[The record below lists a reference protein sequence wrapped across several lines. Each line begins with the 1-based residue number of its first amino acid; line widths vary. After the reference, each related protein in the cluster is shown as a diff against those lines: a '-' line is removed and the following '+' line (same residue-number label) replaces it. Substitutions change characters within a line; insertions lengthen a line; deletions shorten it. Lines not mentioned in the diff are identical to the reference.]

1 MKSAVTLAVTVLIVS
16 VVLSAREIAPD
27 EYAARRAK
35 ALARVSDGLLLIHAR
50 SLAKAE
56 DQPAFLQDSTFLYFT
71 GLINQPGAV
80 LVLDGPRTQARLYV
94 PPAPRS
100 FGSTV
105 EGVSLE
111 PGMPAA
117 RDAGVH
123 SVEHWDALLPY
134 LKQRLAQGVSRLY
147 VDESRH
153 AESPG
158 VPEPFWPV
166 AGERAL
172 WRRSLE
178 HALPEARIE
187 SAKQLI
193 QELKWVKS
201 PAEIDLLRQTA
212 RITGRALLAG
222 LRSLQ
227 PGRTQRHAEA
237 AVVAACLDNG
247 AEGPSFWPWLMSG
260 PNAHVPRLL
269 GSFFDY
275 HHHNRT
281 MHAGELV
288 RVDIGC
294 TAGSYGADV
303 GRTAPVTGKFTEAQR
318 EIWNLLIDAY
328 RAGLGA
334 MRPGVTLDAVMQASR
349 GEIERRATSMRTG
362 PGREAAAILL
372 GKDGFAYWSIHGVGI
387 DSAETPPRP
396 VLEAGSVI
404 AFEPIFSAGP
414 DAYYLEDMIAITA
427 DGAEVL
433 SSGLP
438 YAADEIENAMAG
450 PRR

>member
-1 MKSAVTLAVTVLIVS
+1 MKSARAIAATVLLLSIV
-16 VVLSAREIAPD
+16 VSAREIPPD

-35 ALARVSDGLLLIHAR
+35 ALARLADGLLLIHAR

-80 LVLDGPRTQARLYV
+80 LVLDGPRKQARLYV

-105 EGVSLE
+105 EGVGLE
-111 PGMPAA
+111 PSVSAA
-117 RDAGVH
+117 REIGVH
-123 SVEHWDALLPY
+123 SVERWDALFPY
-134 LKQRLAQGVSRLY
+134 LKQRLGDGVARLY

-158 VPEPFWPV
+158 VPEPFWRI

-172 WRRSLE
+172 WRSALA

-187 SAKQLI
+187 SAKQVI

-201 PAEIDLLRQTA
+201 AAEIEALRETA
-212 RITGRALLAG
+212 RTTTRALLAG
-222 LRSLQ
+222 IRSLQ
-227 PGRTQRHAEA
+227 PGRTQRQAES
-237 AVVAACLDNG
+237 AVVAACLENG

-281 MHAGELV
+281 MEPGELV

-303 GRTAPVTGKFTEAQR
+303 GRTAPVSGKFTDAQR
-318 EIWNLLIDAY
+318 EIWNLLVDAY
-328 RAGLGA
+328 RVGLAA
-334 MRPGVTLDAVMQASR
+334 MRPGVTFDAVMQASR
-349 GEIERRATSMRTG
+349 DEIERRRRSLQTDA
-362 PGREAAAILL
+362 GRKAGAMLV
-372 GKDGFAYWSIHGVGI
+372 GKDGFAHWSIHGVGI
-387 DSAETPPRP
+387 DSAETPPHPR
-396 VLEAGSVI
+396 LDAGSVI
-404 AFEPIFSAGP
+404 AFEPIFSAGA

-433 SSGLP
+433 SDGLP
-438 YAADEIENAMAG
+438 YTADEIEKAMAAR
-450 PRR
+450 PR